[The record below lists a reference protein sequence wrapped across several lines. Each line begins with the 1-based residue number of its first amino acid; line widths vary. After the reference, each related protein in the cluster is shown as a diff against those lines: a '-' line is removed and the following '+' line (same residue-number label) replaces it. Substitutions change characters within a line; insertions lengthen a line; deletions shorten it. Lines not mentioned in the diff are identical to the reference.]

1 MLLARWMLPVP
12 HDVANLTNL
21 FSPALDCAGIPG
33 INGRQ
38 QTHTNT
44 THEKSR
50 KPNNSTTEQ
59 VSIPMVS
66 LSTSCMMKWKLRR
79 WESILYEI
87 SLPRAVLNSVALL
100 ILLPRGRNGCA
111 CTQGCNMLQ
120 PTRSLRWRHDLLRL
134 ALSLCGSEEIGGT
147 QCIRDYPSVAS
158 VLAGRLFASHGLSWA
173 S

>member
-87 SLPRAVLNSVALL
+87 SVPRAVLNSVALL

-111 CTQGCNMLQ
+111 CTQGCNPHGRFAGVM
-120 PTRSLRWRHDLLRL
+120 TFSDLHCRFVGVKKLVV
-134 ALSLCGSEEIGGT
+134 
-147 QCIRDYPSVAS
+147 PSVS
-158 VLAGRLFASHGLSWA
+158 EIIRVWPLYLLEDYLPVMGYHGLVES